1 MLMVFMP
8 IVVIKYGWANLMPKS
23 PRAQLMRGIYAVSAV
38 GLFYLALTDIPLADA
53 TALIFVTPI
62 IVTILSP
69 FMLKEHV
76 GLRRWVAVII
86 GFGGVLLIVQPG
98 FQEVRMGTL
107 AGLFAGFL
115 FGLFSISSR
124 VLARQD
130 DPLLTVVY
138 TALVGAVGLAPAIPA
153 FFVMPAV
160 IDIWPFLGMLVLAG
174 LGQVMMMYAF
184 VAAPAVVVTPFIYVT
199 ILAASAIG
207 YFFFGD
213 FPDALSWVGVVILIA
228 VGIYIA
234 VRESRAK
241 ETVSD

>member
-1 MLMVFMP
+1 
-8 IVVIKYGWANLMPKS
+8 
-23 PRAQLMRGIYAVSAV
+23 MRGIYAVSAV

-53 TALIFVTPI
+53 TALIFITPI

-69 FMLKEHV
+69 LMLKEHV
-76 GLRRWVAVII
+76 GVRRWVAVLA

-98 FQEVRMGTL
+98 FQEVSMGTL
-107 AGLFAGFL
+107 AGLSAGFL

-124 VLARQD
+124 VLAQQD

-138 TALVGAVGLAPAIPA
+138 TALVGAVGLAPATPA
-153 FFVMPAV
+153 FFAMPAAS
-160 IDIWPFLGMLVLAG
+160 DIWPFLGMVGLAG

-207 YFFFGD
+207 YFYFGD

>member
-1 MLMVFMP
+1 
-8 IVVIKYGWANLMPKS
+8 
-23 PRAQLMRGIYAVSAV
+23 MRGIYAVSAV

-53 TALIFVTPI
+53 TALIFITPI

-76 GLRRWVAVII
+76 GVRRWVAVII

-107 AGLFAGFL
+107 AGLTAGLL

-130 DPLLTVVY
+130 DPLLTVFY
-138 TALVGAVGLAPAIPA
+138 TALVGAVGLVPAIPA

-160 IDIWPFLGMLVLAG
+160 ADIWPFLGMLGLAG

-241 ETVSD
+241 ETV

>member
-1 MLMVFMP
+1 
-8 IVVIKYGWANLMPKS
+8 
-23 PRAQLMRGIYAVSAV
+23 MRGIYAVSAV

-76 GLRRWVAVII
+76 GLRRWVAVIL

-98 FQEVRMGTL
+98 FQEVGMGTL
-107 AGLFAGFL
+107 AGLAAGFL

-153 FFVMPAV
+153 LFVMPAV
-160 IDIWPFLGMLVLAG
+160 IDIWPFLGMLGLAG

>member
-1 MLMVFMP
+1 
-8 IVVIKYGWANLMPKS
+8 
-23 PRAQLMRGIYAVSAV
+23 
-38 GLFYLALTDIPLADA
+38 
-53 TALIFVTPI
+53 
-62 IVTILSP
+62 
-69 FMLKEHV
+69 
-76 GLRRWVAVII
+76 
-86 GFGGVLLIVQPG
+86 
-98 FQEVRMGTL
+98 MGTL
-107 AGLFAGFL
+107 AGLSAGFL

-160 IDIWPFLGMLVLAG
+160 FDIWPFLGMLGLAG

-207 YFFFGD
+207 YFYFGD

>member
-1 MLMVFMP
+1 
-8 IVVIKYGWANLMPKS
+8 
-23 PRAQLMRGIYAVSAV
+23 MRGIYAVSAV

-62 IVTILSP
+62 VVTILSP
-69 FMLKEHV
+69 LMLNEHV
-76 GLRRWVAVII
+76 GLRRWVAVIL

-107 AGLFAGFL
+107 AGLAAGFL

-153 FFVMPAV
+153 LFVMPAV
-160 IDIWPFLGMLVLAG
+160 FDIWPFMGMLGLAG

-241 ETVSD
+241 ERVSD